1 MHVLG
6 VVVMALGK
14 STPFSPISFSPV
26 AMKEQEN
33 FGLWALRADLA
44 LDIEMPL
51 LHDGPWR
58 PDTLCGS
65 YKVESSYLCHLLLA
79 WLVTHRRTKASLI
92 CEGSSRNKCWVHG
105 VSVMQNKIA
114 FKTISASASWW
125 QCLSHLSQKSRTY
138 WDTPSGKIRKAGLC
152 QLKKLFQIQLSCILH
167 IIACLENRLSLFN

>member
-6 VVVMALGK
+6 IVVMALGK

-33 FGLWALRADLA
+33 FGLWALLADLA
-44 LDIEMPL
+44 PDIEMPL
-51 LHDGPWR
+51 LHDGPGR
-58 PDTLCGS
+58 PDTLCDS

-79 WLVTHRRTKASLI
+79 WLMNHRRTKASLI

-125 QCLSHLSQKSRTY
+125 QCLSLESEIEDLLRYTIWQ
-138 WDTPSGKIRKAGLC
+138 DTEGRFVPTEKAVSDPTLVYFAHYCMPSKPFIT
-152 QLKKLFQIQLSCILH
+152 F
-167 IIACLENRLSLFN
+167 